1 MGGVSDLIEA
11 IQSNPVP
18 YAGGAVIVV
27 VALAVL
33 YRFSAPLVA
42 RVLGLAFLFAVIHV
56 VVCTVLRLGNWFR
69 ESTRMTEIEAE
80 ASVES
85 QLTAPYIIFWNWD
98 LYNPRWIAI
107 GEVCLVVVIT
117 FVSLWLWPL
126 GFSRRR
132 RKQKKGLSET
142 QQQNRESF
150 MSGSALSKSMM
161 ERTQKNIVF
170 DGSGSKDPP
179 KSFMSGSALSRS
191 LMERTKKK
199 ISPRRGGGK
208 GDKK

>member
-1 MGGVSDLIEA
+1 MGGVSDFIETIRA
-11 IQSNPVP
+11 NPAP
-18 YAGGAVIVV
+18 YIGGAVIVV
-27 VALAVL
+27 VVLAVL

-42 RVLGLAFLFAVIHV
+42 RVLGLAFLFAVIHM
-56 VVCTVLRLGNWFR
+56 VVCTALRLGNWFR
-69 ESTRMTEIEAE
+69 ESTRMTALETE

-107 GEVCLVVVIT
+107 AEVCLIVVIT
-117 FVSLWLWPL
+117 FVSLWLWPV
-126 GFSRRR
+126 GFSRKR
-132 RKQKKGLSET
+132 RKQKKELSQT
-142 QQQNRESF
+142 QQQNRKSF

-161 ERTQKNIVF
+161 ERTKKNIVF

-199 ISPRRGGGK
+199 ITPGRGGDK